1 MELVNELDAH
11 IQRIRSQLGEPEEE
25 EEEVEE
31 SNDKQQPT
39 DIVESDNSF
48 IVMASVGALV
58 IGALTF
64 AFIKLRRN

>member
-25 EEEVEE
+25 EEVEE
-31 SNDKQQPT
+31 TNDKQKPT

>member
-11 IQRIRSQLGEPEEE
+11 IQRIRSQLGEPKE

-31 SNDKQQPT
+31 TNEKQQPT

>member
-25 EEEVEE
+25 VEE
-31 SNDKQQPT
+31 TDDKQQPT

>member
-25 EEEVEE
+25 EEEEE
-31 SNDKQQPT
+31 TNDKQQPT